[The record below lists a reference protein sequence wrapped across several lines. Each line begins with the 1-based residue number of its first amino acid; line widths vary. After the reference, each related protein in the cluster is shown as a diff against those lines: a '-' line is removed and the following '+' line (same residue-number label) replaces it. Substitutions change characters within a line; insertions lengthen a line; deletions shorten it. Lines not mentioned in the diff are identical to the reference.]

1 MSAVYNDLT
10 DDEIEARQALLRSLG
25 VKPRKPDTR
34 GDVAPRR
41 RPLGLAPVPGDA
53 PEAGGDDDNMD
64 AEGRVILH
72 DGYSFSFKDGVSPEF
87 LAASAP
93 VDLVYEMANAVTS
106 IADEVHRKAK
116 KNIAEVRSEV
126 AELKAAL
133 IEARHEIRELKLI
146 QEACGL
152 PAVANAELTDREAFP
167 AAMACKGRSDLAA
180 SKAKEDRL
188 RLQLSL
194 GSRGPIG
201 SNLSPFTRTA
211 HVAFPPI

>member
-152 PAVANAELTDREAFP
+152 PAVANAELTDR
-167 AAMACKGRSDLAA
+167 
-180 SKAKEDRL
+180 
-188 RLQLSL
+188 
-194 GSRGPIG
+194 
-201 SNLSPFTRTA
+201 
-211 HVAFPPI
+211 

>member
-53 PEAGGDDDNMD
+53 PEPGGDDDNMD

-72 DGYSFSFKDGVSPEF
+72 DGYSFSFTDGMSPEF

-106 IADEVHRKAK
+106 IADGVHVKAK
-116 KNIAEVRSEV
+116 KLVAEVRSEV
-126 AELKAAL
+126 ARVELENAQLRASVG
-133 IEARHEIRELKLI
+133 ELRAKVDTLVSERLRVENAGPI
-146 QEACGL
+146 GPAGPMGRDGRDGPRGEVGLRDERGERGL
-152 PAVANAELTDREAFP
+152 PAPSQADQP
-167 AAMACKGRSDLAA
+167 
-180 SKAKEDRL
+180 
-188 RLQLSL
+188 
-194 GSRGPIG
+194 
-201 SNLSPFTRTA
+201 
-211 HVAFPPI
+211 